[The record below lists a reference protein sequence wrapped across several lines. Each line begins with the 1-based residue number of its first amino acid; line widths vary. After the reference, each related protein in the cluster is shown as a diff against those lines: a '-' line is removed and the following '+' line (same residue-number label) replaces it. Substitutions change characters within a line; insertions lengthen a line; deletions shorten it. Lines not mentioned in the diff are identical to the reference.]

1 MHNTIMFGDNDI
13 HTLLLD
19 QGAPTNGDKI
29 FEM

>member
-1 MHNTIMFGDNDI
+1 MHNTIVFGDNDI

-19 QGAPTNGDKI
+19 QGALISQDKF